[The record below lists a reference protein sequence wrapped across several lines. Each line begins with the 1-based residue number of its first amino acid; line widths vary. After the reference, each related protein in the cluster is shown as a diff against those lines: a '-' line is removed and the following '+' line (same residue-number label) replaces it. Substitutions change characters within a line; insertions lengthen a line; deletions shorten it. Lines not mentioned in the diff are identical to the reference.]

1 MWVGCAALVCV
12 AYFAL
17 LVYAM
22 FTDGGLGGPL
32 ALPFF
37 VVVAALFGMAV
48 SVCVCLPATAFAELV
63 RRWRRWRLVWEVPLF
78 GFPLGAFVV
87 LLACLNREWAD
98 VPQPDTLW
106 AVIAGSLFVLLLF
119 YWCALQLVELAYW
132 LLGRAWRAF
141 TWRLG
146 D

>member
-63 RRWRRWRLVWEVPLF
+63 RRWRRWRLVWEIPLAVL
-78 GFPLGAFVV
+78 PLGALVVCLAYLIRTRVEDPPTDLFWAVLGGIVVV
-87 LLACLNREWAD
+87 LLL
-98 VPQPDTLW
+98 VH
-106 AVIAGSLFVLLLF
+106 
-119 YWCALQLVELAYW
+119 WCTLQLVELAFW

-141 TWRLG
+141 TWRLDG
-146 D
+146 